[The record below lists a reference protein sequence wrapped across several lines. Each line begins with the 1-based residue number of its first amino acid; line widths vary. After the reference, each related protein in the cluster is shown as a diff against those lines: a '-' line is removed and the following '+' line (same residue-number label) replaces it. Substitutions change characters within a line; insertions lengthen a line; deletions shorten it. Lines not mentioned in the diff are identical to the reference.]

1 MALDNFRRITI
12 DVDTANDYIA
22 PIMLSSGDSNGRTL
36 LVKLTDNGRSL
47 TSADGIVARLAY
59 DDKSGNSGFKTM
71 DFVDGLETAAWECTP
86 PSSILNGSYALLCIQ
101 FWQGAD
107 VVCTRVFRANVDRSL
122 ICLDPGTE
130 SGDAVKELYDAI
142 ANLNKTIT
150 DANNTLSTAV
160 SSANTEVNAAI
171 GRADASTEKATSAA
185 SAASENAGKARS
197 AATAATKA
205 AEQANDVAGKA
216 AAATSKAETAAASAN
231 DKAEAADSAASTA
244 SAAAS
249 KAEAAAAGI
258 AESLA
263 KKQDKLIAGDGISI
277 SGSTISATASG
288 GQVSQKQIIPLASS
302 VLNPESGEHA
312 VFIVKADHVCT
323 LVVNGRTNGPN
334 GNIQMLSSLIDDE
347 ASTTLNGL
355 LPEGYRHDGTLN
367 IQVASNADRVL
378 ITLANDQYS
387 NKPLYVQDIRG
398 DYSHSIGNGELIAYT
413 FTWAI

>member
-150 DANNTLSTAV
+150 DANNTLSAAV

-185 SAASENAGKARS
+185 SAASENAGKAGS
-197 AATAATKA
+197 AADAATKA
-205 AEQANDVAGKA
+205 AERANDVADRA
-216 AAATSKAETAAASAN
+216 AAATSKAETAAASAT
-231 DKAEAADSAASTA
+231 DKAGAADKAAKAA

-249 KAEAAAAGI
+249 KAEDAAAGI

-263 KKQDKLIAGDGISI
+263 KKQDRLTAGDGISI
-277 SGSTISATASG
+277 SGSTISAIASAAKTE
-288 GQVSQKQIIPLASS
+288 VIPLASS
-302 VLNPESGEHA
+302 VLKPQYDSERA
-312 VFIVKADHVCT
+312 VFIVKSGNVCT
-323 LVVNGRTNGPN
+323 LVVNGVVDAGTG
-334 GNIQMLSSLIDDE
+334 GNIMMESSLIDDE
-347 ASTTLNGL
+347 ASTVLKGL

-367 IQVASNADRVL
+367 IQVASNADRVI
-378 ITLANDQYS
+378 ITLGNDQNNS
-387 NKPLYVQDIRG
+387 KPLYVQDI
-398 DYSHSIGNGELIAYT
+398 HGNYYNTISNGALIAYT
-413 FTWAI
+413 FTWVI

>member
-47 TSADGIVARLAY
+47 TSADGVVARLAY

-71 DFVDGLETAAWECTP
+71 DFVDGLETAAWECTA

-130 SGDAVKELYDAI
+130 SGDAVKELYEAI
-142 ANLNKTIT
+142 ASLNKTIIE
-150 DANNTLSTAV
+150 A
-160 SSANTEVNAAI
+160 NAAI
-171 GRADASTEKATSAA
+171 GRANASTEKATSAA
-185 SAASENAGKARS
+185 STASENAGKARS
-197 AATAATKA
+197 AATAATNA
-205 AEQANDVAGKA
+205 AEQAN
-216 AAATSKAETAAASAN
+216 AATSKANAAAASAN
-231 DKAEAADSAASTA
+231 DKAGAAATAASAA

-323 LVVNGRTNGPN
+323 LVVNGRTNGSN
-334 GNIQMLSSLIDDE
+334 GNIQMFSSLIDDE

>member
-47 TSADGIVARLAY
+47 TSADGVVARLAY

-71 DFVDGLETAAWECTP
+71 DFVDGLETAAWECTA

-130 SGDAVKELYDAI
+130 SGDAVKELYEAI
-142 ANLNKTIT
+142 ASLNKTIIE
-150 DANNTLSTAV
+150 A
-160 SSANTEVNAAI
+160 NAAI
-171 GRADASTEKATSAA
+171 GRANASTEKATSAA
-185 SAASENAGKARS
+185 STASENAGKARS
-197 AATAATKA
+197 AATAATNA
-205 AEQANDVAGKA
+205 AEQAN
-216 AAATSKAETAAASAN
+216 AATSKANAAAASAN
-231 DKAEAADSAASTA
+231 DKAGAAATAASAA

-334 GNIQMLSSLIDDE
+334 GNIQMFSSLIDDE

>member
-12 DVDTANDYIA
+12 EVDTANDYIA
-22 PIMLSSGDSNGRTL
+22 PIMLSRGDSNGRTL

-47 TSADGIVARLAY
+47 TSADGVVARLAY
-59 DDKSGNSGFKTM
+59 DDKNGNSGFKTM
-71 DFVDGLETAAWECTP
+71 DFVDGLETAAWECTAP
-86 PSSILNGSYALLCIQ
+86 NSILNGSHALLCIQ

-130 SGDAVKELYDAI
+130 SGDAVKELYEAI
-142 ANLNKTIT
+142 ASLNKTIIE
-150 DANNTLSTAV
+150 A
-160 SSANTEVNAAI
+160 NAAI
-171 GRADASTEKATSAA
+171 GRANASTEKATSAA
-185 SAASENAGKARS
+185 STASENAGKARS

-205 AEQANDVAGKA
+205 AEQANDVAGRA
-216 AAATSKAETAAASAN
+216 AAATSEAETAAASAN
-231 DKAEAADSAASTA
+231 DKAEAADSAASAA

-312 VFIVKADHVCT
+312 VFIVKAGHVCT

-334 GNIQMLSSLIDDE
+334 GNIQMFSSLIDDE

-367 IQVASNADRVL
+367 IQVASNVDRVL

>member
-12 DVDTANDYIA
+12 EVDTATDYIA
-22 PIMLSSGDSNGRTL
+22 PIMLSRGDSNGRTL

-47 TSADGIVARLAY
+47 TSADGVVARLAY
-59 DDKSGNSGFKTM
+59 DDKNGNSGFKTM
-71 DFVDGLETAAWECTP
+71 DFVDGLETAAWECTA
-86 PSSILNGSYALLCIQ
+86 PSSILNGSHALLCIQ

-130 SGDAVKELYDAI
+130 SGDAVKELYEAI
-142 ANLNKTIT
+142 ASLNKTIIE
-150 DANNTLSTAV
+150 A
-160 SSANTEVNAAI
+160 NAAI
-171 GRADASTEKATSAA
+171 GRANASTEKATSAA
-185 SAASENAGKARS
+185 STASENAGKARS

-205 AEQANDVAGKA
+205 AEQANDVAGRA
-216 AAATSKAETAAASAN
+216 AAATSEAETAAASAN
-231 DKAEAADSAASTA
+231 DKAEAADSAASAA

-312 VFIVKADHVCT
+312 VFIVKAGHVCT

-334 GNIQMLSSLIDDE
+334 GNIQMFSSLIDDE

>member
-47 TSADGIVARLAY
+47 TSADGVVARLAY
-59 DDKSGNSGFKTM
+59 DDKNGNSGFKTM
-71 DFVDGLETAAWECTP
+71 DFVDGLETAAWECTA
-86 PSSILNGSYALLCIQ
+86 PSSILNGSHALLCIQ

-130 SGDAVKELYDAI
+130 SGDAVKELYEAI
-142 ANLNKTIT
+142 ASLNKTIIE
-150 DANNTLSTAV
+150 A
-160 SSANTEVNAAI
+160 NAAI
-171 GRADASTEKATSAA
+171 GRANASTEKATSAA
-185 SAASENAGKARS
+185 STASENAGKARS
-197 AATAATKA
+197 AATAATNA
-205 AEQANDVAGKA
+205 AEQAN
-216 AAATSKAETAAASAN
+216 AATSKANAAAASAN
-231 DKAEAADSAASTA
+231 DKAGAAATAASAA

-302 VLNPESGEHA
+302 VLKPEFSEHA
-312 VFIVKADHVCT
+312 VFIVKAGHVCT

-334 GNIQMLSSLIDDE
+334 GNIQMFSSLIDDE
-347 ASTTLNGL
+347 ASTTLSGL
-355 LPEGYRHDGTLN
+355 LPEGYRHNGTLN

-378 ITLANDQYS
+378 ITLVNDKYS

>member
-130 SGDAVKELYDAI
+130 SGDAVKELYEAI
-142 ANLNKTIT
+142 ASLNKTIIE
-150 DANNTLSTAV
+150 A
-160 SSANTEVNAAI
+160 NAAI
-171 GRADASTEKATSAA
+171 GRANASTEKATSAA
-185 SAASENAGKARS
+185 STASENAGKARS
-197 AATAATKA
+197 AATAATNA
-205 AEQANDVAGKA
+205 AEQAN
-216 AAATSKAETAAASAN
+216 AATSKANAAAASAN
-231 DKAEAADSAASTA
+231 DKAGAAATAASAA

>member
-107 VVCTRVFRANVDRSL
+107 VVCTRVFHANVDRSL

-150 DANNTLSTAV
+150 DANNTLSAAV

-185 SAASENAGKARS
+185 SAASENAGKAGS
-197 AATAATKA
+197 AADAATKA
-205 AEQANDVAGKA
+205 AERANDVADRA
-216 AAATSKAETAAASAN
+216 AAATSKAETAAASAT
-231 DKAEAADSAASTA
+231 DKAGAADKAAKAA

-249 KAEAAAAGI
+249 KAEDAAAGI

-263 KKQDKLIAGDGISI
+263 KKQDRLTAGDGISI
-277 SGSTISATASG
+277 SGSTISAIASAAKTE
-288 GQVSQKQIIPLASS
+288 VIPLASS
-302 VLNPESGEHA
+302 VLNPASGDRA
-312 VFIVKADHVCT
+312 VFIVKSGRVCT
-323 LVVNGRTNGPN
+323 LVVNGLTNGST
-334 GNIQMLSSLIDDE
+334 GNLGMNTSLIVNE
-347 ASTTLNGL
+347 SSTVLKSL
-355 LPEGYRHDGTLN
+355 LPNGYRHDGTLN
-367 IQVASNADRVL
+367 IQVASNTDRVI
-378 ITLANDQYS
+378 ITLENDQYS
-387 NKPLYVQDIRG
+387 DKTLYVQDIHG
-398 DYSHSIGNGELIAYT
+398 NYYNSISSGNRIAYT
-413 FTWAI
+413 FTWVH

>member
-12 DVDTANDYIA
+12 DIDTANDYIA
-22 PIMLSSGDSNGRTL
+22 PIMLSRGDSNGRTL

-47 TSADGIVARLAY
+47 TSADGVVARLAY
-59 DDKSGNSGFKTM
+59 DDKNGNSGFKTM
-71 DFVDGLETAAWECTP
+71 DFVDGLETAAWECTA

-107 VVCTRVFRANVDRSL
+107 VVCTRVFRASVDRSL

-130 SGDAVKELYDAI
+130 SGDAVKELYDTI
-142 ANLNKTIT
+142 ASLNKTIIE
-150 DANNTLSTAV
+150 ANAT
-160 SSANTEVNAAI
+160 I
-171 GRADASTEKATSAA
+171 GRVNASTEKATSAA
-185 SAASENAGKARS
+185 STASENAGKARS
-197 AATAATKA
+197 AATAATNA
-205 AEQANDVAGKA
+205 AKQANDAADRA
-216 AAATSKAETAAASAN
+216 AAATSEAETAAASAN
-231 DKAEAADSAASTA
+231 DKAEAADNAASAA

-312 VFIVKADHVCT
+312 VFIVKAGHVCT

>member
-150 DANNTLSTAV
+150 DANNTLSAAV

-185 SAASENAGKARS
+185 SAASENAGKAGS
-197 AATAATKA
+197 AADAATKA
-205 AEQANDVAGKA
+205 AERANDVADRA
-216 AAATSKAETAAASAN
+216 AAATSKAETAAASAT
-231 DKAEAADSAASTA
+231 DKAGAADKAAKAA

-249 KAEAAAAGI
+249 KAEDAAAGI

-263 KKQDKLIAGDGISI
+263 KKQDRLTAGDGISI
-277 SGSTISATASG
+277 SGSTISAIASAAKTE
-288 GQVSQKQIIPLASS
+288 VIPLASS
-302 VLNPESGEHA
+302 VLKPQYYSERA
-312 VFIVKADHVCT
+312 VFIVKSGNVCT
-323 LVVNGRTNGPN
+323 LVVNGVVNAGTDSL
-334 GNIQMLSSLIDDE
+334 MMESSLIDDE
-347 ASTTLNGL
+347 ASTVLKGL

-367 IQVASNADRVL
+367 IQVASNADRVI
-378 ITLANDQYS
+378 ITLGNDQNNS
-387 NKPLYVQDIRG
+387 KPLYVQDI
-398 DYSHSIGNGELIAYT
+398 HGNYYNTISNGSLIAYT
-413 FTWAI
+413 FTWVI

>member
-130 SGDAVKELYDAI
+130 SGDAVKELYEAI
-142 ANLNKTIT
+142 ASLNKTIIE
-150 DANNTLSTAV
+150 A
-160 SSANTEVNAAI
+160 NAAI

-185 SAASENAGKARS
+185 STASENAGKAGS
-197 AATAATKA
+197 AATAATNA
-205 AEQANDVAGKA
+205 AKQAN
-216 AAATSKAETAAASAN
+216 AATSKANAAAASAN
-231 DKAEAADSAASTA
+231 DKAGSAATAASAAST
-244 SAAAS
+244 AAS

-355 LPEGYRHDGTLN
+355 LPDGYRHDGTLN
-367 IQVASNADRVL
+367 IQVASNVDRVI
-378 ITLANDQYS
+378 ITLMHDQN
-387 NKPLYVQDIRG
+387 NKPLYMQDIRS
-398 DYSHSIGNGELIAYT
+398 DYTRYIPAHELIAYT

>member
-12 DVDTANDYIA
+12 EVDTANDYIA

-47 TSADGIVARLAY
+47 TSADGVVARLAY

-71 DFVDGLETAAWECTP
+71 DFVDGLETAAWECTA

-130 SGDAVKELYDAI
+130 SGDAVKELYEAI
-142 ANLNKTIT
+142 ASLNKTIIE
-150 DANNTLSTAV
+150 A
-160 SSANTEVNAAI
+160 NAAI
-171 GRADASTEKATSAA
+171 GRANASTEKATSAA
-185 SAASENAGKARS
+185 STASENAGKARS
-197 AATAATKA
+197 AATAATNA
-205 AEQANDVAGKA
+205 AEQAN
-216 AAATSKAETAAASAN
+216 AATSKANAAAASAN
-231 DKAEAADSAASTA
+231 DKAGAADSAASAA

-312 VFIVKADHVCT
+312 VFIVKAGHVCT
-323 LVVNGRTNGPN
+323 LVVNGRTNN
-334 GNIQMLSSLIDDE
+334 NLYMLSSLIDDE
-347 ASTTLNGL
+347 ASTTLNDL
-355 LPEGYRHDGTLN
+355 LPDGYRHDGTLN
-367 IQVASNADRVL
+367 IQVASNVDRVI
-378 ITLANDQYS
+378 ITLMHDQN
-387 NKPLYVQDIRG
+387 NKPLYMQDIRG
-398 DYSHSIGNGELIAYT
+398 DYTRYISAHEFIAYT

>member
-59 DDKSGNSGFKTM
+59 DDKSGNSGLKTM

-107 VVCTRVFRANVDRSL
+107 VVCTRVFRASVDRSL

-150 DANNTLSTAV
+150 DANNTLSAAV

-185 SAASENAGKARS
+185 SAASENAGKAGS
-197 AATAATKA
+197 AADAATKA
-205 AEQANDVAGKA
+205 AERANDVADRA
-216 AAATSKAETAAASAN
+216 AAATSKAETAAASAT
-231 DKAEAADSAASTA
+231 DKAGAADKAAKAA

-249 KAEAAAAGI
+249 KAEDAAAGI

-263 KKQDKLIAGDGISI
+263 KKQDRLTAGDGISI
-277 SGSTISATASG
+277 SGSTISAIASAAKTE
-288 GQVSQKQIIPLASS
+288 VIPLASS
-302 VLNPESGEHA
+302 VLNPTSGDRA
-312 VFIVKADHVCT
+312 VFIVKSGNVCT
-323 LVVNGRTNGPN
+323 LVVNGVVNAGTGSL
-334 GNIQMLSSLIDDE
+334 MMESSLIDDE
-347 ASTTLNGL
+347 ASTVLKGL

-367 IQVASNADRVL
+367 IQVASNADRVI
-378 ITLANDQYS
+378 ITLGNDQNNS
-387 NKPLYVQDIRG
+387 KPLYVQDI
-398 DYSHSIGNGELIAYT
+398 HGNYYNTISNGSLIAYT
-413 FTWAI
+413 FTWVI

>member
-130 SGDAVKELYDAI
+130 SGDAVKELYEAI
-142 ANLNKTIT
+142 ASLNKTIIE
-150 DANNTLSTAV
+150 A
-160 SSANTEVNAAI
+160 NAAI
-171 GRADASTEKATSAA
+171 GRANASTEKATSAA
-185 SAASENAGKARS
+185 STASENAGKARS
-197 AATAATKA
+197 AATAATNA
-205 AEQANDVAGKA
+205 AERAN
-216 AAATSKAETAAASAN
+216 AATSKANAAAASAN
-231 DKAEAADSAASTA
+231 DKAGAAAAAASAAST
-244 SAAAS
+244 AAS

-302 VLNPESGEHA
+302 VLKPESGEHA
-312 VFIVKADHVCT
+312 VFIVKAGHVCT

-334 GNIQMLSSLIDDE
+334 GNIQMFSSLIDDE

-398 DYSHSIGNGELIAYT
+398 DYSHSIGNGEPIAYT

>member
-47 TSADGIVARLAY
+47 TSADGVVARLAY

-71 DFVDGLETAAWECTP
+71 DFVDGLETAAWECTA

-130 SGDAVKELYDAI
+130 SGDAVKELYEAI
-142 ANLNKTIT
+142 ASLNKTIIE
-150 DANNTLSTAV
+150 A
-160 SSANTEVNAAI
+160 NAAI
-171 GRADASTEKATSAA
+171 GRANASTEKATSAG
-185 SAASENAGKARS
+185 STASENAGKARS
-197 AATAATKA
+197 AATAATNA
-205 AEQANDVAGKA
+205 AEQAN
-216 AAATSKAETAAASAN
+216 AATSKANAAAASAN
-231 DKAEAADSAASTA
+231 DKAGAAATAASAA

-334 GNIQMLSSLIDDE
+334 GNIQMFSSLIDDE

>member
-47 TSADGIVARLAY
+47 TSADGVVARLAY

-71 DFVDGLETAAWECTP
+71 DFVDGLETAAWECTA

-130 SGDAVKELYDAI
+130 SGDAVKELYEAI
-142 ANLNKTIT
+142 ASLNKTIIE
-150 DANNTLSTAV
+150 A
-160 SSANTEVNAAI
+160 NAAI
-171 GRADASTEKATSAA
+171 GRANASTEKATSAA
-185 SAASENAGKARS
+185 STASENAGKARS
-197 AATAATKA
+197 AATAATNA
-205 AEQANDVAGKA
+205 AEQAN
-216 AAATSKAETAAASAN
+216 AATSKANAAAASAN
-231 DKAEAADSAASTA
+231 DKAGAAATAASAA

-334 GNIQMLSSLIDDE
+334 GNIQMFSSLIDDE
-347 ASTTLNGL
+347 ASTTLSGL
-355 LPEGYRHDGTLN
+355 LPKDYRHDGTLN

-378 ITLANDQYS
+378 ITLANDKYS